1 MYFAKKRIILQ
12 QVKSLFY
19 FQRVSATVFIRA
31 LFIDFD

>member
-1 MYFAKKRIILQ
+1 MYFANKRIILQ

-19 FQRVSATVFIRA
+19 IQRVSATVFIRA

>member
-12 QVKSLFY
+12 QVKSFFY
-19 FQRVSATVFIRA
+19 IQRVSATAFIRV